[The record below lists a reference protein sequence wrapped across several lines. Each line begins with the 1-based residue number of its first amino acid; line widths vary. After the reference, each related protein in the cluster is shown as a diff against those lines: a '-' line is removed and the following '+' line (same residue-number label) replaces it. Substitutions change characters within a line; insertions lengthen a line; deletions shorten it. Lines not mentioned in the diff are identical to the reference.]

1 MQHCV
6 ALATCLTSVIRC
18 VVQMYIRHLC
28 YTSRREHRRREH
40 SETKRVV
47 SFTYVVSQLY
57 RSRYAM

>member
-6 ALATCLTSVIRC
+6 ALVACLKSVIC
-18 VVQMYIRHLC
+18 PVMQMYIRHLC
-28 YTSRREHRRREH
+28 YTSRREHRRRER